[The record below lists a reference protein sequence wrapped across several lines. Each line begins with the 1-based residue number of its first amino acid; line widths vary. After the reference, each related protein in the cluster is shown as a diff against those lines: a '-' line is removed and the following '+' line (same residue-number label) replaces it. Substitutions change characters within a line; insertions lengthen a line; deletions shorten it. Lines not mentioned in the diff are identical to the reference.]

1 VVAWV
6 RAAEWALGVV
16 ARAWVQA
23 VVRAVVQ
30 RSALALAPQGP
41 R

>member
-1 VVAWV
+1 VAAWV
-6 RAAEWALGVV
+6 PAAEWALGVV
-16 ARAWVQA
+16 AQAWVRA

-30 RSALALAPQGP
+30 QSALALAPQGP